1 MDSLPFIKPEISIV
15 VPVYGAANLLGE
27 LVEKVSKAVAQI
39 EGGYEIIL
47 VEDHSPDDSW
57 KNIELAAKANP
68 NVLGVKLSKNFGQ
81 HAAITAGLNYAK
93 GNWMVI
99 MDCDLQDKPE
109 ELPKLYAKA
118 KEGYEVVLAKRQSK
132 EHSIFKR
139 AFSRSFY
146 YLLSSLTDTKQ
157 DASIANFGIYKREVI
172 QAILRMGDYVKYIPT
187 MVQWVG
193 FNVGFLEVKHGKRPD
208 GQSGYNF
215 NRLVQLGLNVILS
228 FSNKP
233 LMLVVKL
240 GLIISIISI
249 LFIIYNLVFYF
260 LKGFEVM
267 GYASLIISLWFL
279 SGIIITSIGM
289 VGLYVGRIFDQTKR
303 RPVFIVEKTVNHEN

>member
-1 MDSLPFIKPEISIV
+1 MDSLPFIKPEISVV
-15 VPVYGAANLLGE
+15 VPVYGAPNLIGE
-27 LVEKVSKAVAQI
+27 LVEKVSKAVSQI

-57 KNIELAAKANP
+57 KNIEAAAKANP
-68 NVLGVKLSKNFGQ
+68 HVLGVKLSKNFGQ

-93 GNWMVI
+93 GNWMAIV
-99 MDCDLQDKPE
+99 DCDLQDNPE
-109 ELPKLYAKA
+109 DILRLYKKA
-118 KEGYEVVLAKRQSK
+118 KEGHEVVLAKRQFK
-132 EHSIFKR
+132 KHGFFKR
-139 AFSRSFY
+139 AFSSIFY
-146 YLLSSLTDTKQ
+146 YLLGSLTDTKQ
-157 DASIANFGIYKREVI
+157 DASVANFGIYKREVI

-193 FNVGFLEVKHGKRPD
+193 FNVAFLEVEHGKR
-208 GQSGYNF
+208 GQGSSSYSF
-215 NRLVQLGLNVILS
+215 NRLMQLGLNVILS

-240 GLIISIISI
+240 GLIISAAS
-249 LFIIYNLVFYF
+249 LGFIIYNLVYYF
-260 LKGFEVM
+260 IKGFEVL